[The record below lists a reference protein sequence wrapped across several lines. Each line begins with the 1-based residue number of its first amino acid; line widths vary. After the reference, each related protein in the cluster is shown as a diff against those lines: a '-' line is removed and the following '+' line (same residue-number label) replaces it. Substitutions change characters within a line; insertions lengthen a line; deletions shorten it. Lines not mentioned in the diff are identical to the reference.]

1 MAKNSKDF
9 LVSVADVAFYVND
22 VLAFTGTTALNTSIS
37 VSMEDKEVTGGK
49 GAKTLYKYKYGRKLS
64 PTIEMA
70 DWNLAYIAANT
81 GSQIATGLR
90 NVCAIGE
97 CVTLT
102 NGVGT
107 LAKEPVAGEKVFV
120 ERENGAIVAADRVE
134 GSTITVNSAKDE
146 VVKATYKFKKTANY
160 ITIDADSAPLIGT
173 LILTADKYNNK
184 KGKVGQVQIEI
195 PSFQPNGTFDLS
207 LEAEGV
213 SSFSIEGDALAVE
226 GTSCTDGTVYAYV
239 TEINDGDSSVD
250 ITDIAV
256 TPAELAIKAK
266 GSATLSVIGLRG
278 GLYSNVSIDAADCTF
293 VPDSSATATVKDNIV
308 TGGTAGTTYITVTH
322 KATGCKDIVKVVVS

>member
-22 VLAFTGTTALNTSIS
+22 TLAFTGTTALNTSIS
-37 VSMEDKEVTGGK
+37 VSMEDQEVTGGK
-49 GAKTLYKYKYGRKLS
+49 GAKTLFKYKYGRKLA

-81 GSQIATGLR
+81 GSAIATGLR
-90 NVCAIGE
+90 DVFQIAE

-102 NGVGT
+102 KGVGT
-107 LAKEPVAGEKVFV
+107 LTKTPVTGEKVFV
-120 ERENGAIVAADRVE
+120 EKEDGSIVEVLPS
-134 GSTITVNSAKDE
+134 GNSITVGNADAT
-146 VVKATYKFKKTANY
+146 VKATYKFSKSVKY
-160 ITIDADSAPLIGT
+160 ITIDADSAPLIGR
-173 LILTADKYNNK
+173 LVLTADKYNNT

-226 GTSCTDGTVYAYV
+226 GASCSDGTVYAYV
-239 TEINDGDSSVD
+239 TEVPDAESDVAIS
-250 ITDIAV
+250 DIAV
-256 TPAELAIKAK
+256 TPAEVTIKGK
-266 GSATLSVIGLRG
+266 GTATLSVIGIRG
-278 GLYSNVSIDAADCTF
+278 GLYSNVSIDAKDCDFASET
-293 VPDSSATATVKDNIV
+293 AGTATVKDGVI
-308 TGGTAGTTYITVTH
+308 TGVAAGTAYVTVTH
-322 KATGCKDIVKVVVS
+322 KTSGAKDIVKVVVS